1 MSKRTLR
8 VVTVE
13 MTHAAETCVY
23 GTDDEVQA
31 AIDAYA
37 KHEFGRHSGGVR
49 IVTERPLKSSSDLP
63 EGWSAR
69 SLPWEDPD
77 LFAADISI
85 GDLLDGR

>member
-8 VVTVE
+8 VVTVA
-13 MTHAAETCVY
+13 MTHETCVY

-37 KHEFGRHSGGVR
+37 KHHFGRYRGGVR

-63 EGWSAR
+63 EGWSAG
-69 SLPWEDPD
+69 SLPWEDPAD